1 MDRLRAWMSERQL
14 PLTPQRLAV
23 AELLFSADRHLSAE
37 ELIDALAKRGL
48 KVGTAT
54 VYRTIDVLLESGLIE
69 ERDRGEGF
77 RRFEPKRELP
87 HHEQL
92 LCTACGRVEEFRDAA
107 LERITHRVADAH
119 GFERERHRLV
129 IYGTCGDCRRAP
141 ASAATVAK
149 AATAAKP
156 AKVVRA

>member
-23 AELLFSADRHLSAE
+23 AELLLNAHRHLSAE
-37 ELIDALAKRGL
+37 ELIAALAKRGI

-69 ERDRGEGF
+69 ELDRGEGF
-77 RRFEPKRELP
+77 RRFEARRALP

-92 LCTACGRVEEFRDAA
+92 LCTRCGRVEEFRDAA
-107 LERITHRVADAH
+107 LERVTHRVADAH

-129 IYGTCGDCRRAP
+129 IYGTCGDCR
-141 ASAATVAK
+141 
-149 AATAAKP
+149 
-156 AKVVRA
+156 

>member
-1 MDRLRAWMSERQL
+1 MADQPVMDRLRAWMRERHL

-23 AELLFSADRHLSAE
+23 AELLLGSDRHLSAE
-37 ELIDALAKRGL
+37 ELIDVLARRGV

-69 ERDRGEGF
+69 ERNRGEGF
-77 RRFEPKRELP
+77 RRFEPKRDLP

-92 LCTACGRVEEFRDAA
+92 LCTACGRVEEFRETS
-107 LERITHRVADAH
+107 LERTTRRVADAH

-129 IYGTCGDCRRAP
+129 IYGKCGNCRRT
-141 ASAATVAK
+141 ASPQETGART
-149 AATAAKP
+149 
-156 AKVVRA
+156 

>member
-1 MDRLRAWMSERQL
+1 MSERRL

-23 AELLFSADRHLSAE
+23 AELLLEAAHSLSAE
-37 ELIDALAKRGL
+37 ELIDALASKGL

-54 VYRTIDVLLESGLIE
+54 VYRAIDVLLESGFVV

-107 LERITHRVADAH
+107 LERMTNRVAESH
-119 GFERERHRLV
+119 GFVRERHRLV
-129 IYGTCGDCRRAP
+129 IYGTCGACSRV
-141 ASAATVAK
+141 AA
-149 AATAAKP
+149 AAAAG
-156 AKVVRA
+156 AHS

>member
-1 MDRLRAWMSERQL
+1 MDRLRAWMSERRL

-23 AELLFSADRHLSAE
+23 AELLLGSNRHLSAE
-37 ELIDALAKRGL
+37 ELVGGLAKRGI
-48 KVGTAT
+48 KVGAAT

-77 RRFEPKRELP
+77 RRFEPKRDLP

-92 LCTACGRVEEFRDAA
+92 LCTSCGRVEEFREPSLD
-107 LERITHRVADAH
+107 RMTHRVADAH

-141 ASAATVAK
+141 APATIVAK
-149 AATAAKP
+149 T
-156 AKVVRA
+156 AKVARS

>member
-1 MDRLRAWMSERQL
+1 VADQPVVDRFRAWMNERQL
-14 PLTPQRLAV
+14 PLTPQRLAIADV
-23 AELLFSADRHLSAE
+23 LLNSERHLSAE
-37 ELIDALAKRGL
+37 ELIDALAVTGL

-54 VYRTIDVLLESGLIE
+54 VYRTIDVLLEGGFVV

-107 LERITHRVADAH
+107 LERMTRRVAESH
-119 GFERERHRLV
+119 GFERERHRVV
-129 IYGTCGDCRRAP
+129 IYGTCAECRRV
-141 ASAATVAK
+141 AATGANS
-149 AATAAKP
+149 
-156 AKVVRA
+156 